1 MGKTVED
8 VMTRKETIDLI
19 GDLKGDIKGSIQSLE
34 KKVDIATE
42 HILRYAEKS
51 AVLQEKVARCEED
64 IDHLADKCRV
74 MEKKI
79 WTFSGAV
86 LIIGYLIEK
95 IFSK

>member
-1 MGKTVED
+1 MGKAVED
-8 VMTRKETIDLI
+8 IMTREETCTII
-19 GDLKGDIKGSIQSLE
+19 GDLKSDIKGSIQALE

-51 AVLQEKVARCEED
+51 AVLAEKVARCEDD

-86 LIIGYLIEK
+86 VVIIFIIKKL
-95 IFSK
+95 FP